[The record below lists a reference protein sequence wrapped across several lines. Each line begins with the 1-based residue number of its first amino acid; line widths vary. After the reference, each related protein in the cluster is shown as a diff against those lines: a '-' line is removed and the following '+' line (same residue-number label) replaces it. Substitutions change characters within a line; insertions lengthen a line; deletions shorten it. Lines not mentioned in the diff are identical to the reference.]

1 MQPHVATFD
10 ELDTRTLLGILQ
22 LRCEVFVAEQECA
35 YADVDGRDAE
45 PGTRHLW
52 FDEAGTPIAYLRILR
67 EPDGSARIGR
77 VCTAKAARG
86 RRLSSALMATA
97 LELIG
102 PATTSELNAQS
113 YLVGFYEGFGFVPS
127 GPEFLDDG
135 IPHTPMRRSD
145 GSR

>member
-10 ELDTRTLLGILQ
+10 ELDTRTLLGILH
-22 LRCEVFVAEQECA
+22 LRCEVFIVEQECI

-52 FDEAGTPIAYLRILR
+52 FEEAGTPIAYLRILR

-77 VCTAKAARG
+77 VCTAKPARG
-86 RRLSSALMATA
+86 RGLSSRLMTTA

-102 PATTSELNAQS
+102 PDVACVLNAQS
-113 YLVGFYEGFGFVPS
+113 YLVGFYRGFGFVES

-135 IPHTPMRRSD
+135 IPHTPMRRP
-145 GSR
+145 

>member
-22 LRCEVFVAEQECA
+22 LRCEVFIVEQECI

-45 PGTRHLW
+45 LGTRHLW
-52 FDEAGTPIAYLRILR
+52 FDEAGTPVAYLRILR

-77 VCTAKAARG
+77 VCTAKPARG
-86 RRLSSALMATA
+86 RGLSSRLMATA
-97 LELIG
+97 LEMIG
-102 PATTSELNAQS
+102 PDAASVLNAQS
-113 YLVGFYEGFGFVPS
+113 YLVGFYRGFGFVES

-135 IPHTPMRRSD
+135 IPHTPMRRP
-145 GSR
+145 